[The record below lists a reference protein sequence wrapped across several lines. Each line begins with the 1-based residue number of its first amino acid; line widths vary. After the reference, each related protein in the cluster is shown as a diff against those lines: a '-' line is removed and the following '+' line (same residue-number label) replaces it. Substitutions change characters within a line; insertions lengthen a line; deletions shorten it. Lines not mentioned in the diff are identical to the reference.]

1 MRAGPLPSRAAAFFF
16 VLYAAGM
23 RRTTLW
29 IVLVGVAAAGCK
41 KESSSGGGGGGMGG
55 EPIAAASTDPLWK
68 FAPADATVAAVVA
81 DGVLEPLYGG
91 GLVALAAL
99 EKAPGGAEIAGTI
112 RQRAKTPVGDVLD
125 RATLD
130 GLGVDLKK
138 GAAFFESESAK
149 VAVLPV
155 GDPARFAAK
164 LGAPIENGVVHLG
177 PMTCKD
183 VSGRFVC
190 GDSQAALDA
199 AAKGTGGSLV
209 ASWPREMRG
218 HAEVFVSAARM
229 KDNDIPL
236 AEPGGVRVSAVLE
249 KGAFT
254 ARVHVVGKPTG
265 PLAAARSGK
274 LSLAAGVADLQPSG
288 LITINAAELLKMALA
303 KAGDPPDKPLP
314 GGVTPKELMSA
325 PSGEMIGYALPG
337 QPLRGI
343 GKIGLTNAAPV
354 KKLLSACAEFAAAAP
369 PGVTIKKNGEKCAVS
384 VDPSAMGAPM
394 PGMQTVSVE
403 AWVEPNALVIGLG
416 QYAAKSDVK
425 PGLAPFAREIL
436 DGSWLFAAWGAG
448 TPAGAPLMMDPAQLK
463 AAFQSE
469 PMAGLALWA
478 IYHLNELGVAGRVA
492 DDGIH
497 GLMRVRTL
505 WANPDEV
512 VSAVEAKIAAL
523 IGGDAGAAA
532 AMTELA
538 RKFPGTPFARDVQA
552 GAGGVVAPM
561 AVVGI
566 LAAVSIPAFMKYQ
579 KRSESIEAQ
588 VHLMK
593 LTSGAQMAWMDSS
606 APGQIDPG
614 PPRLPGPSVGPTPPL
629 GTCCQ
634 QGGTCQPSMA
644 LWAEDPWKTLK
655 FSMDDPHRFSY
666 EYKLDPDGKGFT
678 ALAYG
683 DLDCDGTYST
693 FSMHSSA
700 DPNTSGLPGDGQV
713 TKVNENE

>member
-1 MRAGPLPSRAAAFFF
+1 MLP
-16 VLYAAGM
+16 GM
-23 RRTTLW
+23 RRTALW
-29 IVLVGVAAAGCK
+29 ILLAGVAAAGCK

-68 FAPADATVAAVVA
+68 FAPPDATVAAVVA
-81 DGVLEPLYGG
+81 DGVLEPLYSG
-91 GLVALAAL
+91 GLKALAAL
-99 EKAPGGAEIAGTI
+99 EKAPGGAEIAGKI
-112 RQRAKTPVGDVLD
+112 RQQAKTPMGDVLD

-130 GLGVDLKK
+130 ALGIDLKK
-138 GAAFFESESAK
+138 GMAFFESESAK

-155 GDPARFAAK
+155 GDPAKFAGK
-164 LGAPIENGVVHLG
+164 IGAPIENGVVRLG
-177 PMTCKD
+177 PMACKD

-209 ASWPREMRG
+209 AGWPREMRG
-218 HAEVFVSAARM
+218 HAEVFVSAARL
-229 KDNDIPL
+229 DADFPL
-236 AEPGGVRVSAVLE
+236 AEPGGLRASAVLE

-254 ARVHVVGKPTG
+254 ARVHVLGKPTG

-274 LSLAAGVADLQPSG
+274 LSLASGVADLQPSG
-288 LITINAAELLKMALA
+288 LITINGAELLKMALA
-303 KAGDPPDKPLP
+303 QAGDPPDKPLP

-325 PSGEMIGYALPG
+325 PSGELIGYALPG

-343 GKIGLTNAAPV
+343 GKIGLVNAAPV
-354 KKLLSACAEFAAAAP
+354 KKLLSACADFAAAAP

-384 VDPSAMGAPM
+384 IDPSAMGAPM
-394 PGMQTVSVE
+394 PGMQTISLE
-403 AWVEPNALVIGLG
+403 AWVEPNALVVGFG
-416 QYAAKSDVK
+416 QYSAKSDVK

-448 TPAGAPLMMDPAQLK
+448 TPAGAPIMVDAAQLK
-463 AAFQSE
+463 AAFQGAPE
-469 PMAGLALWA
+469 AGLALWA
-478 IYHLNELGVAGRVA
+478 VYHMNELGVAGRVA

-497 GLMRVRTL
+497 GLMRFRTL

-512 VSAVEAKIAAL
+512 VNAVEAKIAAL
-523 IGGDAGAAA
+523 VAGDAGAAES
-532 AMTELA
+532 MTEVA
-538 RKFPGTPFARDVQA
+538 KKFPGTPFARDVQA
-552 GAGGVVAPM
+552 GAGGVMAPM

-588 VHLMK
+588 VQLMK
-593 LTSGAQMAWMDSS
+593 LRSGAQMAWMDSS

-614 PPRLPGPSVGPTPPL
+614 PPKLPGPSAGPTPPL

-683 DLDCDGTYST
+683 ALDCDGTYST
-693 FSMHSSA
+693 FSMHGAA
-700 DPNTSGLPGDGQV
+700 DPATTGGVPGDGEV
-713 TKVNENE
+713 TKVNEDE